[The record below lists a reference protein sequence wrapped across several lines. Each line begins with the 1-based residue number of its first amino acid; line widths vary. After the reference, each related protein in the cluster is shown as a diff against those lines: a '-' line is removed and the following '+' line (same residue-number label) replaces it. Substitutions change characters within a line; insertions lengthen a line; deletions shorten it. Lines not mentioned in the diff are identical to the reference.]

1 MTPPR
6 SSPCSTG
13 SPSRSSSSWAT
24 AATIPLLD
32 TPIRPQNAR
41 FEQITIT
48 DPAHPLYGR
57 TFPLVSVSGSQ
68 HGTGHAYVDDHGRA
82 VLRIPIRATSLHPAP
97 LALPTS
103 KLSLQAIRDLVR
115 LASHEEGIGRTIAPD
130 AASPGPQAGPEPF
143 LTIAPPSARG

>member
-6 SSPCSTG
+6 SSPCSTR
-13 SPSRSSSSWAT
+13 SPSRWRSSWAT

-82 VLRIPIRATSLHPAP
+82 VLRIPIKVTSLR
-97 LALPTS
+97 LAVPDLPTS
-103 KLSLQAIRDLVR
+103 KLSLEAIRELVR
-115 LASHEEGIGRTIAPD
+115 LASHEEGIGRLISPD
-130 AASPGPQAGPEPF
+130 AASGPQAGPEPSP
-143 LTIAPPSARG
+143 TIAPPSARG

>member
-1 MTPPR
+1 MTPSR
-6 SSPCSTG
+6 AGFCST
-13 SPSRSSSSWAT
+13 SSQARSRASWAP
-24 AATIPLLD
+24 AATIPLFD

-82 VLRIPIRATSLHPAP
+82 VLRIPIKVTSLRPAVP
-97 LALPTS
+97 D
-103 KLSLQAIRDLVR
+103 LSWSLKTGQMA
-115 LASHEEGIGRTIAPD
+115 
-130 AASPGPQAGPEPF
+130 
-143 LTIAPPSARG
+143 

>member
-1 MTPPR
+1 MLMTLPR
-6 SSPCSTG
+6 SDLCSTR
-13 SPSRSSSSWAT
+13 SPTRWKSSWAT

-57 TFPLVSVSGSQ
+57 SFPLVSVSGSQ

-82 VLRIPIRATSLHPAP
+82 MLRIPIRATSLRPAVP
-97 LALPTS
+97 DLPTS
-103 KLSLQAIRDLVR
+103 KLSLEAIRKLVR
-115 LASHEEGIGRTIAPD
+115 LAASHEKGIRRLIPPN
-130 AASPGPQAGPEPF
+130 AASPGPQASPEPSP
-143 LTIAPPSARG
+143 T

>member
-1 MTPPR
+1 MTPPK
-6 SSPCSTG
+6 SSPCST
-13 SPSRSSSSWAT
+13 RSLIQWSSSWAT
-24 AATIPLLD
+24 ATTIPPLD

-82 VLRIPIRATSLHPAP
+82 GERIPIRATSLRPAVP
-97 LALPTS
+97 DLPTS
-103 KLSLQAIRDLVR
+103 KLSLEAIR
-115 LASHEEGIGRTIAPD
+115 
-130 AASPGPQAGPEPF
+130 
-143 LTIAPPSARG
+143 